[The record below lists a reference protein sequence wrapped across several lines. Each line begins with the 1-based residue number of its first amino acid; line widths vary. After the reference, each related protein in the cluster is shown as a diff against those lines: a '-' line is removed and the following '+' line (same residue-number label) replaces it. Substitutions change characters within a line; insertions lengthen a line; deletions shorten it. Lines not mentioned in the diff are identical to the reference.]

1 LLVCRV
7 YDKST
12 LQFEDIDLKKFIIE
26 YKKLKKLQTMKE
38 HKKYY
43 ANRQDTKEPK
53 DLFVLLS
60 LPRKPRQEEIK
71 RVLVDSLKQKLLLK
85 KQLKA
90 MRDKKIVEES
100 IIRASLRFTNL
111 DDNIL

>member
-1 LLVCRV
+1 M
-7 YDKST
+7 
-12 LQFEDIDLKKFIIE
+12 E
-26 YKKLKKLQTMKE
+26 YKKLKKLQNMRE
-38 HKKYY
+38 RKKYY
-43 ANRQDTKEPK
+43 ANQQESKDPK
-53 DLFVLLS
+53 DLYYVLS
-60 LPRKPRQEEIK
+60 LPRKSRQEEIK